1 MAIKLAHAIWYRGTI
16 LLRGGEET
24 TQKTTDDRASTHIS
38 PQSDFLPFQTRRKY
52 IRNEHETISRRRMDH
67 STLPIRRLFRFIK
80 DANRFFTESAE
91 IRTRLIPVQWRY
103 ERNDCWKFHIF
114 PAESARYEQPET
126 RSAGRRRE
134 VGRGSERCTF
144 SLTVV
149 ALINQGETE
158 LDTRFREEK
167 GERTWVIRWLVP
179 PVFPPAI
186 QFAGVSR
193 PAALFLLDK

>member
-1 MAIKLAHAIWYRGTI
+1 MNTKR
-16 LLRGGEET
+16 
-24 TQKTTDDRASTHIS
+24 
-38 PQSDFLPFQTRRKY
+38 FQW
-52 IRNEHETISRRRMDH
+52 RMDH
-67 STLPIRRLFRFIK
+67 STLPILRLFRFIK

-91 IRTRLIPVQWRY
+91 IRTRLIQWCY

-126 RSAGRRRE
+126 RSAGRRRK

-193 PAALFLLDK
+193 PAALFLLDKWFHAGVGPSTGS

>member
-1 MAIKLAHAIWYRGTI
+1 MLRTERLLEIPHFSGGIRAI
-16 LLRGGEET
+16 
-24 TQKTTDDRASTHIS
+24 RATG
-38 PQSDFLPFQTRRKY
+38 
-52 IRNEHETISRRRMDH
+52 N
-67 STLPIRRLFRFIK
+67 
-80 DANRFFTESAE
+80 TE
-91 IRTRLIPVQWRY
+91 
-103 ERNDCWKFHIF
+103 
-114 PAESARYEQPET
+114 
-126 RSAGRRRE
+126 RRE
-134 VGRGSERCTF
+134 EEGGGRGSERCTF